1 MTHAVLASMIYA
13 PLRPLLRLWEI
24 MIYFLRTFDSILNT
38 DFDRYA
44 HTEAGRREFEAGIA
58 FGEDGINLMIY
69 ARTCE
74 LLGVT
79 PVIRRPI
86 FQEPAKSRPIADLLA
101 RHARMLDLLRTFEQR
116 AQRRAARIVRSE
128 QSPLRLAASL
138 QSTSP
143 ALCAEE
149 ENHRA
154 LFNVQI
160 SSSSAKHW
168 GRWIAR
174 PCAQDGGGLFA
185 QPRGPPISPKIPS
198 FNLLRLAVPSARS
211 HPHVQRLTP
220 SSHPPT

>member
-1 MTHAVLASMIYA
+1 MTHAVLASLIYA

-74 LLGVT
+74 LLGVI
-79 PVIRRPI
+79 PIIRRPI

-116 AQRRAARIVRSE
+116 AQRRATRI
-128 QSPLRLAASL
+128 LRRAAKL

-143 ALCAEE
+143 AFHAVEDTM
-149 ENHRA
+149 HA
-154 LFNVQI
+154 LEVPPRRRR
-160 SSSSAKHW
+160 

-174 PCAQDGGGLFA
+174 TRAQDGGGCA
-185 QPRGPPISPKIPS
+185 SPRGPPPQQ
-198 FNLLRLAVPSARS
+198 LRFSQILTSQAPPAR
-211 HPHVQRLTP
+211 TP
-220 SSHPPT
+220 PRA